1 METISSDVLL
11 KPQTAIKPKTLLAPD
26 CIIGVAEDTKKWIG
40 YIRVIVP
47 PSRRDV
53 VGVNAR
59 VAGTKDFPTTRS
71 DEAMVKEGVMTC
83 ENMPPDATG
92 LDASTSVEVCTV
104 TSVEPDVTG
113 PMVNPLNVTMNTFVL
128 MVAPDIV
135 AIRAVAVVV
144 LQVNVSP
151 ATLLAPTTANGR
163 TEGAKKPEG

>member
-1 METISSDVLL
+1 M
-11 KPQTAIKPKTLLAPD
+11 
-26 CIIGVAEDTKKWIG
+26 
-40 YIRVIVP
+40 VP
-47 PSRRDV
+47 LEGMGV
-53 VGVNAR
+53 VGVNVNVTDAR
-59 VAGTKDFPTTRS
+59 ERTRRSES
-71 DEAMVKEGVMTC
+71 DILKNSDDTC